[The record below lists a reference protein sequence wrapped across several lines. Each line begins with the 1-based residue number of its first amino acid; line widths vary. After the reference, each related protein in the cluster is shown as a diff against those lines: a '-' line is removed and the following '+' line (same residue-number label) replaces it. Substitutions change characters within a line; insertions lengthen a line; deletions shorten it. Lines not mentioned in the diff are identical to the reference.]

1 MRKSSE
7 RQDKKGAP
15 AMAGLLLCVMSSTPL
30 LGCLFP
36 QDEDVFP
43 ELPPKRNSP
52 LQIKAQA
59 PELRTTFYN
68 STMCQSL
75 NKPFTLTVEDEDT
88 VDVVSSIWF
97 IGETTTQPFIP
108 TSVPGGSK
116 IRSVTAPSSLGFKSA
131 LANLTAGR
139 TQTLTA
145 YVADTLFQEVLGGNV
160 EVQLREERLVDGV
173 LVRDVGYKDSLT
185 WVLDVEPCP

>member
-1 MRKSSE
+1 MHKPLK
-7 RQDKKGAP
+7 RQGDRGAP
-15 AMAGLLLCVMSSTPL
+15 AMAGLLLYVIVSTPL
-30 LGCLFP
+30 QGCLFP

-52 LQIKAQA
+52 LQIRAQT

-75 NKPFTLTVEDEDT
+75 NKAFTLTVEDEDT

-116 IRSVTAPSSLGFKSA
+116 IRSVTAPSSLGFRSA
-131 LANLTAGR
+131 LANLTSGS
-139 TQTLTA
+139 TQTLTVF
-145 YVADTLFQEVLGGNV
+145 VADTLFQEVLGGNV
-160 EVQLREERLVDGV
+160 EVQQREERLVDGV
-173 LVRDVGYKDSLT
+173 LLRDVGYKDSFT

>member
-1 MRKSSE
+1 
-7 RQDKKGAP
+7 
-15 AMAGLLLCVMSSTPL
+15 MAGLLLCVIVSTPL

-52 LQIKAQA
+52 LQIKAQV
-59 PELRTTFYN
+59 PKEPRTTFYN

-75 NKPFTLTVEDEDT
+75 NPAFTLTVEDEDT

-108 TSVPGGSK
+108 STVPGGSK
-116 IRSVTAPSSLGFKSA
+116 IRSVTAPSSLGFRSA
-131 LANLTAGR
+131 LANLPADSTHI
-139 TQTLTA
+139 LTVF
-145 YVADTLFQEVLGGNV
+145 VADTVFKEVLGGNV
-160 EVQLREERLVDGV
+160 EVDLREERLVDGV
-173 LVRDVGYKDSLT
+173 PVRDVGYKDSFT